1 MLRAVNGG
9 EYAGESLLS
18 HVGLGGSLLLAT
30 DQRLLYMRKG
40 TWELYWQV
48 PLDYISDVLQRAGS
62 SEVVIQLVEGASSA
76 EANGPP
82 MLSIDCMTP
91 AVVPLVMDTVQRAIE
106 SAAEAGSAPLR
117 KEA

>member
-1 MLRAVNGG
+1 M
-9 EYAGESLLS
+9 
-18 HVGLGGSLLLAT
+18 
-30 DQRLLYMRKG
+30 
-40 TWELYWQV
+40 
-48 PLDYISDVLQRAGS
+48 
-62 SEVVIQLVEGASSA
+62 IQLVEGASSA

-106 SAAEAGSAPLR
+106 SAVDAGSAPLR

>member
-1 MLRAVNGG
+1 M
-9 EYAGESLLS
+9 
-18 HVGLGGSLLLAT
+18 
-30 DQRLLYMRKG
+30 
-40 TWELYWQV
+40 
-48 PLDYISDVLQRAGS
+48 RAGRRAIVDRRIPLIDPHIPRLDIS
-62 SEVVIQLVEGASSA
+62 GVDVQHSVSTAVVVEGASSA

-106 SAAEAGSAPLR
+106 SAVDAGSAPLR